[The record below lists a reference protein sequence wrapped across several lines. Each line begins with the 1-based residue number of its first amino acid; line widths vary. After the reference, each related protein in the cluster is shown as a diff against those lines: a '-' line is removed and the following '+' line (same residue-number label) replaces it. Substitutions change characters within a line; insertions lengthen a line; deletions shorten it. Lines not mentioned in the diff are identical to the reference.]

1 MLYNNNSA
9 LDGIEVKIGKLGS
22 LIHRVE
28 HHLTGTRTATTAA
41 TTTTSA
47 TSAVIASTAGAAM
60 TKAMSKQQ
68 LAATVLDSEE
78 LAVAATL
85 HNIHTGTTSSS
96 DSNQDTDSTT
106 DTTTSSSSSGDSSGI
121 GSSSTA
127 SDHIGTGPQLD
138 MKAYSKFESTL
149 EQLQVHPTDIVRTE
163 DTYIGKGGFA
173 KVYKVQLKGQLQLCA
188 AKVVNIQE
196 LSIKQKQRMYLRFA
210 KELFILH
217 HLQHAR
223 IVPVYACA
231 TTLDE
236 LSIVMK
242 YAQRQALLHVKYVL
256 TDVCTCCPTTIHCNY
271 IDALLLH
278 CASCLQYT
286 QQGSLRSIL
295 NSIEQW
301 QEYTPVARHQ
311 ILYDIAVGMAYLH
324 EQNVFHR
331 DLKSMSVWMYTN
343 TTYYCCLHVVRACY
357 YYNYYDSHNVL
368 IDDDCRALLTDFGLS
383 KTEGTI
389 STSSTTK
396 SLFHGGTLAWTAP
409 ELFNAVRGQ
418 TCTQLFTAKSDV
430 YSYVRDQH
438 SLSSSRVWN
447 VNYQK
452 ATVVVTA
459 IAVAVTVRAAVAVVA
474 EVTVVAAVVVLC
486 TIGVAQ
492 VYFVGCCSNDVL
504 RCIGIV
510 WKSHSTVTGSTQK
523 AAPAAKV
530 ARTKCASRRVQHVSI
545 DCCISCSFQCHSTA
559 LSISSARAAYNHALY
574 SFSIRKSERT
584 EEKRGPRIA

>member
-1 MLYNNNSA
+1 MTASLGLCNEIILLFGAGSTINRNCSEVVNWAQHMQYKSEKVISYVSCERYVCSERLCGNVVAAVELAAAYRKLLTISNSSVCIVNNLQASSQAAHTAASMQLISIVFTCMRCYACIISQQSILDTLQAHFDAHPHAQADVNLALIDKSEAALNELKVLAMRHKKSNLLTQFALSRKTQSLLDEASKNFTTAISKLQLGIAVSQMGVNLRIDENSLIFNAAAIAIATADAYCTTTNSA

-28 HHLTGTRTATTAA
+28 HHLTGTSTTAVTAATSAA
-41 TTTTSA
+41 TTT
-47 TSAVIASTAGAAM
+47 VASTAGTAM
-60 TKAMSKQQ
+60 TKPMSKQK

-85 HNIHTGTTSSS
+85 HNIHTGNTTSS
-96 DSNQDTDSTT
+96 DSHQDTDSIT
-106 DTTTSSSSSGDSSGI
+106 DTTTSSSSSGDSSGV
-121 GSSSTA
+121 GSSSTT

-173 KVYKVQLKGQLQLCA
+173 KVYKVQLKGQQHLCA

-236 LSIVMK
+236 LTIVMK
-242 YAQRQALLHVKYVL
+242 Y
-256 TDVCTCCPTTIHCNY
+256 
-271 IDALLLH
+271 
-278 CASCLQYT
+278 T
-286 QQGSLRSIL
+286 QKGSLRSIL
-295 NSIEQW
+295 NATEQW

-324 EQNVFHR
+324 EQNVFYR
-331 DLKSMSVWMYTN
+331 DLK
-343 TTYYCCLHVVRACY
+343 
-357 YYNYYDSHNVL
+357 SHNVL
-368 IDDDCRALLTDFGLS
+368 IDDDGRALLTDFGLS

-409 ELFNAVRGQ
+409 ELFNAVREQ

-430 YSYVRDQH
+430 YSY
-438 SLSSSRVWN
+438 
-447 VNYQK
+447 
-452 ATVVVTA
+452 
-459 IAVAVTVRAAVAVVA
+459 
-474 EVTVVAAVVVLC
+474 
-486 TIGVAQ
+486 GM
-492 VYFVGCCSNDVL
+492 
-504 RCIGIV
+504 
-510 WKSHSTVTGSTQK
+510 
-523 AAPAAKV
+523 
-530 ARTKCASRRVQHVSI
+530 
-545 DCCISCSFQCHSTA
+545 
-559 LSISSARAAYNHALY
+559 
-574 SFSIRKSERT
+574 
-584 EEKRGPRIA
+584 